1 MNITVIGLGKL
12 GSCLAAMLAENR
24 YKVTGVDTN
33 KKTIDLINSQKAPV
47 NEPGLSEVIKKAG
60 KNLQACVYDKGEI
73 ETAELIFVIVPTPSK
88 KNGKFSL
95 EYISKAC
102 ENIGERLKKSK
113 QKYPVIVITSTVLP
127 GDCEKHLIPILEKM
141 SGKKCGK
148 DFGLCYNPEFIALG
162 SVIKD
167 MKNPDLVLI
176 GESDNKS
183 GDILEKVYKKIVENG
198 APIKRMNIINSEIVK
213 LSINTFVTTKISYA
227 NMLTQICHN
236 TSGADIGTITDTIG
250 TDKRIGK
257 KYLQGGGPYGGP
269 CFPRD
274 NKAFVKMASEKN
286 VDAFIAKAT
295 DKMNNTHIDF
305 ILNVVQKSSSKI
317 KSIGLLG
324 MSYKP
329 GTPVIEESSGIKLAT
344 SLLKKK
350 YKVFFYDKLVEET
363 GVKNLQKESSIKDL
377 IKKNEMI
384 IILNNEPVFKNILPS
399 EVPVGKY
406 ILDCW
411 RILDTNK
418 WIKHKNLIQLGIG
431 KK

>member
-1 MNITVIGLGKL
+1 MNISVIGLGKL
-12 GSCLAAMLAENR
+12 GSCLAAMLAENQ
-24 YKVTGVDTN
+24 YMVTGIDTN
-33 KKTIDLINSQKAPV
+33 KKFIELINSRVAPV
-47 NEPGLSEVIKKAG
+47 NEPGLSDTIKKAG
-60 KNLQACVYDKGEI
+60 KYLHASGYNNEHLEKADLV
-73 ETAELIFVIVPTPSK
+73 FVIVPTPSK

-95 EYISKAC
+95 EYITKAC
-102 ENIGERLKKSK
+102 KNIGASLKRNK

-127 GDCEKHLIPILEKM
+127 GDCEKYLLPLLEKK

-176 GESDNKS
+176 GESDQKS
-183 GDILEKVYKKIVENG
+183 GDILEKVYKKMLEND

-227 NMLTQICHN
+227 NMLTEICHN
-236 TSGADIGTITDTIG
+236 TSGADIGVVTDTIG

-274 NKAFVKMASEKN
+274 NRAFVKMASENKVN
-286 VDAFIAKAT
+286 AFIAKAT
-295 DKMNNTHIDF
+295 DDMNDAHLNF
-305 ILNVVQKSSSKI
+305 ILNQVQKTSYKI
-317 KSIGLLG
+317 KKVGLLG
-324 MSYKP
+324 ISYKP
-329 GTPVIEESSGIKLAT
+329 GTPVIEESAGIKLAE

-350 YKVFFYDKLVEET
+350 YQVSYFDEMVEET
-363 GVKNLQKESSIKDL
+363 GIKKLKKETTIRDL

-384 IILNNEPVFKNILPS
+384 IILNNEPVFKNILPT
-399 EVPVGKY
+399 EVPSSKY

-411 RILDTNK
+411 RILDSNK
-418 WIKHKNLIQLGIG
+418 WAKHQKLIQLGIG